1 MSSDGSALA
10 RAQTAALAYL
20 NPRPRLKVLV
30 MNGVFASPRSRMKCD
45 GTRALAGLG
54 FLIHPPPPATPLSPI
69 AYGRRASVMV
79 VIDV

>member
-1 MSSDGSALA
+1 
-10 RAQTAALAYL
+10 
-20 NPRPRLKVLV
+20 
-30 MNGVFASPRSRMKCD
+30 MKCD

-79 VIDV
+79 VMDVWYATEREPNVLTCNQHEPPLSQL